1 MTCAACVRRVEKALE
16 RLEGVE
22 SARVNLAT
30 HQATVDYQPAGQTP
44 EDLVEAI
51 ARAGYEAHVF
61 EPRTGSGSRP
71 VPAGAPQEQ
80 WRQPLILALAF
91 TVPLVL
97 LSMGRMLPGMHTW
110 TAARLD
116 EQGWQ
121 LLEWVL
127 ATPVVFWA
135 GRRFHRS
142 GLRELRHGSPGMHSL
157 VMIGALAAY
166 GYSLVALIAPG
177 VFPPGS
183 ATTYFEAAAVIIT
196 LVILGR
202 GMEARARGRASM
214 AIAKLLRLQATTTR
228 RWTSGDWQEVGID
241 AVRPGDR
248 LLVRPGE
255 RIPTDAVVVD
265 GRSYVDESMV
275 TGEPIP
281 VAKDVGAELIGGTI
295 NRDGTLTVAAVR
307 VGADTTL
314 ARIVRMVAEAQ
325 ADKPPIQQLADRI
338 AGVFVPIV
346 LALSALTFVVWLLIG
361 PDPAL
366 SYAFTT
372 AVSVLLIACP
382 CAMGLATPTAIL
394 VASGRGSDLGIL
406 FRRGSALDLL
416 AEVDLVLFDKTGT
429 LTEGR
434 PEVATLKARSG
445 DAALLSRAAA
455 VEAMSEH
462 PIAEAVVRAAQT
474 RGLSWPVASDIQV
487 AVGLGV
493 RGMVGG
499 AEVAV
504 GAPRYMAQLDCETSD
519 FTAALQTI
527 AAAAQ
532 TPVCIAIN
540 GVVQGVLGV
549 ADRPRDGATEM
560 VAALRAMGLSVGMV
574 TGDQQAT
581 AQAIAG
587 RLGIDRIHAEVLPTG
602 KGEAVDSL
610 QKQGLRV
617 AFVGDGIND
626 APALARADVGIAMGT
641 GTDIAIETGGVVLM
655 RSDPRG
661 VAQAI
666 ALARRTRRTIQL
678 NFVWAYGYNLLLI
691 PVAAGALYPLT
702 GLLMNPMLAAGA
714 MSLSSVLVVFNSLR
728 LQRFRP
734 DR

>member
-30 HQATVDYQPAGQTP
+30 HQATVDYQPAAQTP
-44 EDLVEAI
+44 ENLVEAI

-61 EPRTGSGSRP
+61 EPRTGSWSMP
-71 VPAGAPQEQ
+71 VPAEAPQEQ

-97 LSMGRMLPGMHTW
+97 LSMGRMLPGLHEW
-110 TAARLD
+110 AAARLD

-135 GRRFHRS
+135 GRTFHRS

-166 GYSLVALIAPG
+166 GYSFVALIAPG
-177 VFPPGS
+177 VFPSGA

-228 RWTSGDWQEVGID
+228 RWASGDWQEVGID

-255 RIPTDAVVVD
+255 RIPTDAVVLD

-281 VAKDVGAELIGGTI
+281 VAKDVGAALIGGTV
-295 NRDGTLTVAAVR
+295 NREGTLTVAAVR
-307 VGADTTL
+307 VGADTIL

-338 AGVFVPIV
+338 AGIFVPIV
-346 LALSALTFVVWLLIG
+346 LALSAITFMVWLLIG

-416 AEVDLVLFDKTGT
+416 AEVNVVLFDKTGT

-434 PEVATLKARSG
+434 PEVATLEVRGSE
-445 DAALLSRAAA
+445 AALLSQAAA

-462 PIAEAVVRAAQT
+462 PIAEAVVRAAQA
-474 RGLSWPVASDIQV
+474 RGLSWPVASEIQV
-487 AVGLGV
+487 AVGLGI
-493 RGMVGG
+493 RGAVDG

-504 GAPRYMAQLDCETSD
+504 GAPRYMAQLGYETSD
-519 FTAALQTI
+519 FAAALQTI
-527 AAAAQ
+527 TAAAQ
-532 TPVCIAIN
+532 TPVCIAIDS
-540 GVVQGVLGV
+540 VVQGILGV
-549 ADRPRDGATEM
+549 ADRPRDGAAET
-560 VAALRAMGLSVGMV
+560 VAELRAMGLSVGMV

-581 AQAIAG
+581 AQVIAG

-602 KGEAVDSL
+602 KGEAVDAV

-617 AFVGDGIND
+617 TFVGDGIND

-691 PVAAGALYPLT
+691 PVAAGALYPMA
-702 GLLMNPMLAAGA
+702 GILMNPMLAAGA

-728 LQRFRP
+728 LQHFRP